1 MNKEDLLKELRSL
14 EKNLLKLQ
22 KLSWKSKENS
32 KKHDIDQVKYF
43 VSGISYSTAEIGQKI
58 VAMNQGKM
66 FNNIIL
72 EEPVNVMD
80 VFVKLGE
87 VKIISGS
94 TVPYLKKLLTM
105 TRANRVDIDLVTEA
119 IPHVEE
125 YILNLKEFLRC
136 RSV

>member
-22 KLSWKSKENS
+22 KLSWKSKESS

-43 VSGISYSTAEIGQKI
+43 VSGISYTTAEIGQKI

>member
-1 MNKEDLLKELRSL
+1 MYKEDLLNELRSL

-22 KLSWKSKENS
+22 KLSWKSKESS

-58 VAMNQGKM
+58 VSMNQGKM
-66 FNNIIL
+66 FNNVIL

-87 VKIISGS
+87 VKIISGK

-105 TRANRVDIDLVTEA
+105 TRANRVDIDFVTEA

-125 YILNLKEFLRC
+125 YILNLKEFLKC

>member
-22 KLSWKSKENS
+22 KLSWKSKESS

-43 VSGISYSTAEIGQKI
+43 VSGISYTTAEIGQKI

-87 VKIISGS
+87 VKIISGK

-125 YILNLKEFLRC
+125 YILNLKEFLR
-136 RSV
+136 

>member
-22 KLSWKSKENS
+22 KLSWKSKESS

-43 VSGISYSTAEIGQKI
+43 VSGISYVTAEIGQKI

-87 VKIISGS
+87 VKIISGK

-105 TRANRVDIDLVTEA
+105 TRANRVDIDFVTEA

-136 RSV
+136 RSG

>member
-1 MNKEDLLKELRSL
+1 MNKEDLLKELRSI

-22 KLSWKSKENS
+22 KLSWKSKESS

-43 VSGISYSTAEIGQKI
+43 VSGISYATAEIGQKI

-105 TRANRVDIDLVTEA
+105 TRANRVDIDLVTKA
-119 IPHVEE
+119 IPQIEE
-125 YILNLKEFLRC
+125 YILNLKKFL
-136 RSV
+136 SGKSI

>member
-1 MNKEDLLKELRSL
+1 MYKEDLLNELRSL

-22 KLSWKSKENS
+22 KLSWKSKESS
-32 KKHDIDQVKYF
+32 KKHVIDQVKYF

-58 VAMNQGKM
+58 VSMNQGKM
-66 FNNIIL
+66 FNNVIL

-87 VKIISGS
+87 VKIISGK

-105 TRANRVDIDLVTEA
+105 TRANRVDIDFVTEA

-125 YILNLKEFLRC
+125 YILNLKAFIKGK
-136 RSV
+136 SV

>member
-22 KLSWKSKENS
+22 KLSWKSKESS

-43 VSGISYSTAEIGQKI
+43 VSGISYTTAEIGQKI

-94 TVPYLKKLLTM
+94 TVPYLKKLFTM